1 MNSEAVDAP
10 RVLIA
15 DDNREIRELIVRIL
29 QQDGYA
35 IEAVDDGNK
44 AIEKITEASF
54 DAILLDFM
62 MPLASGFDVIKW
74 IEANRPDV
82 ARGCVIIIT
91 AAVRDLKSFDTSTV
105 FAAIRKPFEIAE
117 LRDTV
122 RACVAAK
129 VAVAS

>member
-1 MNSEAVDAP
+1 MNREVADPP

-15 DDNREIRELIVRIL
+15 DDNREIRELLVRIL

-35 IEAVDDGNK
+35 IEAVDDGNQ
-44 AIEKITEASF
+44 AIEKITGASF

-62 MPLASGFDVIKW
+62 MPLVSGFDVIKW
-74 IEANRPDV
+74 IEENRPDV
-82 ARGCVIIIT
+82 AKGCVIIIT
-91 AAVRDLKSFDTSTV
+91 AAIRDLTSFDTSTV

-122 RACVAAK
+122 RACVEAK
-129 VAVAS
+129 VAAAS